1 MGHDKIRQCLAVRMK
16 ELVKI
21 GQSFPVS
28 GGEGRDVSCSV
39 RMS

>member
-1 MGHDKIRQCLAVRMK
+1 VGLNTIGQCLAVRMK
-16 ELVKI
+16 DLVKI